1 MVGTDDNLSE
11 STYTIERDGLY
22 FFNVHFG
29 DAELNNGTV
38 ELVKNDSYTLYST
51 TVSEQR
57 SLTFKYQGK
66 FHLYFISKLEKLL
79 LKHYRQI

>member
-22 FFNVHFG
+22 FFSVHFG
-29 DAELNNGTV
+29 DAEFNNGTV
-38 ELVKNDSYTLYST
+38 ELVKNDSSTLYST

-66 FHLYFISKLEKLL
+66 FHLYFISELEKLL
-79 LKHYRQI
+79 LKHKRQI